1 MEPPP
6 DAANANAT
14 SGAPACTHRPPPL
27 ALRLSAAAN
36 DDADTVFDELP
47 PETVSI
53 IFRFLSPEDLNS
65 LRTVC
70 RRFRDM
76 YAPTL
81 VREVHLRQS
90 Q

>member
-1 MEPPP
+1 MEPP
-6 DAANANAT
+6 DAANASPT
-14 SGAPACTHRPPPL
+14 SGAPVCTHRP
-27 ALRLSAAAN
+27 SAARPAPSAPHLN
-36 DDADTVFDELP
+36 LDADTVFDELP

-76 YAPTL
+76 YAPNSGQ
-81 VREVHLRQS
+81 RS
-90 Q
+90 